1 MFLLDPNN
9 GFNQILNPLAI
20 TSSQFPRVNG
30 LSWSPDG
37 NYLVACDQYQSTT
50 IGHSVYMYET
60 STWSKVWEEQLS
72 TSCLDVEFS
81 PDGRQV
87 AAAGFGTEMMV
98 IQ

>member
-1 MFLLDPNN
+1 MF
-9 GFNQILNPLAI
+9 
-20 TSSQFPRVNG
+20 
-30 LSWSPDG
+30 
-37 NYLVACDQYQSTT
+37 
-50 IGHSVYMYET
+50 ET

-98 IQ
+98 ILLKFSMRQQVQS